1 MQQPELGQTIKNIR
15 LQKRL
20 TQANLAQQCNVNIR
34 TIQRI
39 EKGEVLPR
47 FFTLNL
53 LSKVLDYSF
62 SQETSE
68 QVKLVP
74 ASFAKRTA
82 AYFIDYLVLSIP
94 VSIIMASAAILTPP
108 DVSTQLR
115 VAAPWLFLI
124 FGIYFILFW
133 SLPEGATV
141 GMAILNIGVVRKDGT
156 RSLILRNIVRF
167 LGCIISI
174 IPLHIGF
181 LWMLFDRHQQ
191 GWHDKIAGTIVIEK
205 SQKVY

>member
-15 LQKRL
+15 VQKRL

-39 EKGEVLPR
+39 EQGEVLPR

-53 LSKVLDYSF
+53 LAKVLDYNF
-62 SQETSE
+62 SQETTE
-68 QVKLVP
+68 QVTMVS

-108 DVSTQLR
+108 DVLTQLR
-115 VAAPWLFLI
+115 VAVPWLFLI
-124 FGIYFILFW
+124 FGIYFVLFW

-141 GMAILNIGVVRKDGT
+141 GMAILNICVVRKDGT

-167 LGCIISI
+167 LGSIISI

-205 SQKVY
+205 PKKVH